1 MGKIGDFSAN
11 NSGIHALDKALGV
24 ILVESKWNIV
34 VNLDFV
40 RTGPAHMHCCRT
52 FPLH

>member
-24 ILVESKWNIV
+24 ILVESK
-34 VNLDFV
+34 
-40 RTGPAHMHCCRT
+40 
-52 FPLH
+52 